1 MIDRKISICVATVLA
16 TLLTIQF
23 ATAIVSTHV
32 MPAQKSLVIIDS
44 GINTDL
50 PWAKNAVVD
59 EACFVE
65 FHRCPNGF
73 SQMIGTGAS
82 KMTPAMTT
90 AGSLS
95 HGTQMA
101 SVAIA
106 VDPNVKIVSI
116 RITGMTPKGVPTPY
130 SGKAISWALDYVEA
144 NKARLNVGAVSIS
157 LGNSYRSTTCPIVG
171 NLQKQITNLTA
182 SGVPVAIAVG
192 NGGSTK
198 IDYPAC
204 IPQAIAVGAPEDRY
218 AMKEV
223 AGWVYPIMAI
233 SNHNSEVDYF
243 VNGKYTVSDLS
254 DNKKVSFGT
263 SNSTVAFATY
273 LTKRLSVE
281 ENLTAVLD
289 SVNAA
294 LVKAYKTTT
303 LFYPK
308 QFNLGNP

>member
-1 MIDRKISICVATVLA
+1 MTKNKIILTVVALSA
-16 TLLTIQF
+16 TLLPTQ
-23 ATAIVSTHV
+23 TASAVGEKT
-32 MPAQKSLVIIDS
+32 LVIIDS

-50 PWAKNAVVD
+50 PWAKSAVID

-65 FHRCPNGF
+65 LHRCPNGF
-73 SQMIGTGAS
+73 SQMIGAGAA
-82 KMTPAMTT
+82 KVTPAMTT
-90 AGSLS
+90 ASSFS

-101 SVAIA
+101 SVAVAIN
-106 VDPNVKIVSI
+106 PNVKIVSI
-116 RITGMTPKGVPTPY
+116 RVAGLTPRGVPTPY

-157 LGNSYRSTTCPIVG
+157 LGNSYRSTACPIVG
-171 NLQKQITNLTA
+171 NLQKQITNLMA
-182 SGVPVAIAVG
+182 SGVAVAIAVG

-204 IPQAIAVGAPEDRY
+204 IPEAIAVGATEERY

-223 AGWVYPIMAI
+223 SGWVYPIMAI

-243 VNGKYTVSDLS
+243 VNGKYTVSDIS

-263 SNSTVAFATY
+263 SNATVAFATY
-273 LTKRLSVE
+273 LTKRLSAG
-281 ENLTAVLD
+281 ENLTAVMA
-289 SVNAA
+289 SVNAS
-294 LVKAYKTTT
+294 LVNAYKTTT

-308 QFNLGNP
+308 QFNLTNG

>member
-1 MIDRKISICVATVLA
+1 MTKNKIILIVVAISA
-16 TLLTIQF
+16 TLLPTQ
-23 ATAIVSTHV
+23 TASAVGEKT
-32 MPAQKSLVIIDS
+32 LVIIDS

-50 PWAKNAVVD
+50 AWAKSAVID

-65 FHRCPNGF
+65 FNRCPNGF
-73 SQMIGTGAS
+73 SQMIGAGAS
-82 KMTPAMTT
+82 KITPAMTT
-90 AGSLS
+90 AGSFS

-101 SVAIA
+101 SVAVA

-116 RITGMTPKGVPTPY
+116 RVAGMTAKGVPNPY
-130 SGKAISWALDYVEA
+130 TGKAISWALDYVEA

-157 LGNSYRSTTCPIVG
+157 LGNSYRSTSCPIVG
-171 NLQKQITNLTA
+171 NLQTQITNLMA
-182 SGVPVAIAVG
+182 SGVAVAIAVG

-204 IPQAIAVGAPEDRY
+204 IPEAIAVGATEDRY

-223 AGWVYPIMAI
+223 SGWVYPIMAI
-233 SNHNSEVDYF
+233 SNHNSDVDYF

-273 LTKRLSVE
+273 LTKRLSAG
-281 ENLTAVLD
+281 ENLTAVLA
-289 SVNAA
+289 SVNAS
-294 LVKAYKTTT
+294 LVNAYKTTT

-308 QFNLGNP
+308 QFNLTNS

>member
-1 MIDRKISICVATVLA
+1 MVVAISA
-16 TLLTIQF
+16 TLLPLQSASAAGEKT
-23 ATAIVSTHV
+23 
-32 MPAQKSLVIIDS
+32 LVIIDS

-50 PWAKNAVVD
+50 AWAKSAVID

-65 FHRCPNGF
+65 FNRCPNGF
-73 SQMIGTGAS
+73 SQMIGAGAS
-82 KMTPAMTT
+82 KITPAMTT
-90 AGSLS
+90 AGSFS

-101 SVAIA
+101 SVAVA

-116 RITGMTPKGVPTPY
+116 RVAGMTAKGVPNPY
-130 SGKAISWALDYVEA
+130 TAKAISWALDYVEA

-157 LGNSYRSTTCPIVG
+157 LGNSYKSTECPIVG
-171 NLQKQITNLTA
+171 NLQTQITNLMA
-182 SGVPVAIAVG
+182 SGIPVAIAVG

-204 IPQAIAVGAPEDRY
+204 IPQAIAVGATEDRY

-223 AGWVYPIMAI
+223 SGWVYPIMAI
-233 SNHNSEVDYF
+233 SNYNSDVDYF
-243 VNGKYTVSDLS
+243 VNGKYTTSDLS

-273 LTKRLSVE
+273 LTKRLSAG
-281 ENLTAVLD
+281 ENLTAVMA
-289 SVNAA
+289 SVNAS
-294 LVKAYKTTT
+294 LVNAYKTTT

-308 QFNLGNP
+308 QFNLTNS

>member
-1 MIDRKISICVATVLA
+1 MKKLVKRVSLTPGFAICLA
-16 TLLTIQF
+16 LSLS
-23 ATAIVSTHV
+23 AA
-32 MPAQKSLVIIDS
+32 PAGAAEPKSLVIIDS

-50 PWAKNAVVD
+50 AWVKNAVID

-73 SQMIGTGAS
+73 SQMTGAGAS

-101 SVAIA
+101 SVAVA

-116 RITGMTPKGVPTPY
+116 RITGMTPRGFPTPY
-130 SGKAISWALDYVEA
+130 SGRAISWALDYVEA

-157 LGNSYRSTTCPIVG
+157 LGNSYRSTSCPIVG
-171 NLQKQITNLTA
+171 NLQKQITNLMA
-182 SGVPVAIAVG
+182 SGIPVAIAVG

-204 IPQAIAVGAPEDRY
+204 IPEAISVGATEERY

-223 AGWVYPIMAI
+223 SGWVYPIMAI

-243 VNGKYTVSDLS
+243 VNGKYTVSDLL

-273 LTKRLSVE
+273 LTKRLSAG
-281 ENLTAVLD
+281 ENLTAVMA
-289 SVNAA
+289 SINASLA
-294 LVKAYKTTT
+294 NAYRTKT

-308 QFNLGNP
+308 QFNLSNP

>member
-1 MIDRKISICVATVLA
+1 MKKLVKRVSLTPGFAICLA
-16 TLLTIQF
+16 LSLS
-23 ATAIVSTHV
+23 AA
-32 MPAQKSLVIIDS
+32 PAGAAELKSLVIIDS

-50 PWAKNAVVD
+50 TWAKSAVID

-73 SQMIGTGAS
+73 SQMTGAGS
-82 KMTPAMTT
+82 AKVTPAMTT
-90 AGSLS
+90 ASSFS

-101 SVAIA
+101 SVAVA

-157 LGNSYRSTTCPIVG
+157 LGNSYRSTSCPIVG
-171 NLQKQITNLTA
+171 NLQKQIANLMT

-204 IPQAIAVGAPEDRY
+204 IPQAIAVGATEDRY

-223 AGWVYPIMAI
+223 SGWVYPIMAI

-273 LTKRLSVE
+273 LTKRLSAG
-281 ENLTAVLD
+281 ENLTAVMA
-289 SVNAA
+289 SVNAS
-294 LVKAYKTTT
+294 LVNAYKTTAI
-303 LFYPK
+303 FYPK
-308 QFNLGNP
+308 QFNFTN

>member
-1 MIDRKISICVATVLA
+1 MLLVVAISA
-16 TLLTIQF
+16 TLLPTQ
-23 ATAIVSTHV
+23 TASAVGEKT
-32 MPAQKSLVIIDS
+32 LVIIDS

-50 PWAKNAVVD
+50 PWAKNAVID

-65 FHRCPNGF
+65 LHRCPNGF
-73 SQMIGTGAS
+73 SQMVGAGAA
-82 KMTPAMTT
+82 KVTPAMTT
-90 AGSLS
+90 ASSFS

-101 SVAIA
+101 SVAVAIN
-106 VDPNVKIVSI
+106 PNVKIVSI
-116 RITGMTPKGVPTPY
+116 RVAGLTPRGVPTPY

-157 LGNSYRSTTCPIVG
+157 LGNSYRSTSCPIVG
-171 NLQKQITNLTA
+171 NLQTQITNLMA
-182 SGVPVAIAVG
+182 SGIPVVIAVG

-204 IPQAIAVGAPEDRY
+204 IPQAIAIGATEERY
-218 AMKEV
+218 AMTGV
-223 AGWVYPIMAI
+223 SGWVYPIMAI

-243 VNGKYTVSDLS
+243 VNGKYTVSDIS

-273 LTKRLSVE
+273 LTKRLSAG
-281 ENLTAVLD
+281 ENLTAVLA
-289 SVNAA
+289 SVNAS
-294 LVKAYKTTT
+294 LVNAYKTTT

-308 QFNLGNP
+308 QFDLTNS

>member
-1 MIDRKISICVATVLA
+1 MTKNKVILMVVAISA
-16 TLLTIQF
+16 TLLPLQSASAVGEKT
-23 ATAIVSTHV
+23 
-32 MPAQKSLVIIDS
+32 LVIIDS

-50 PWAKNAVVD
+50 AWAKNAVID

-65 FHRCPNGF
+65 LHRCPNGF
-73 SQMIGTGAS
+73 SQMVGAGAA
-82 KMTPAMTT
+82 KVTPAMTT
-90 AGSLS
+90 ASSFS

-101 SVAIA
+101 SVALAIN
-106 VDPNVKIVSI
+106 PNVKIVSI
-116 RITGMTPKGVPTPY
+116 RVAGLTPRGVPTPY

-157 LGNSYRSTTCPIVG
+157 LGNSYRSTDCPIVG
-171 NLQKQITNLTA
+171 NLQKQITDLMA
-182 SGVPVAIAVG
+182 SGVAVAIAVG

-204 IPQAIAVGAPEDRY
+204 IPQAIAVGATEDRY

-223 AGWVYPIMAI
+223 SGWVYPIMAI

-243 VNGKYTVSDLS
+243 VNGKYTVSDIS

-273 LTKRLSVE
+273 LTKRLSAG
-281 ENLTAVLD
+281 ENLTAVLA
-289 SVNAA
+289 SVNAS
-294 LVKAYKTTT
+294 LVNAYKTTT

-308 QFNLGNP
+308 QFDLTNG

>member
-1 MIDRKISICVATVLA
+1 MSKKVLLMVVAISA
-16 TLLTIQF
+16 TLLPLQSASAVGEKT
-23 ATAIVSTHV
+23 
-32 MPAQKSLVIIDS
+32 LVIIDS

-50 PWAKNAVVD
+50 AWAKNSVVD

-65 FHRCPNGF
+65 FNRCPNGL
-73 SQMIGTGAS
+73 SQMTGAGS
-82 KMTPAMTT
+82 AKVTPAMTT
-90 AGSLS
+90 AGSFS

-101 SVAIA
+101 SVAVA

-116 RITGMTPKGVPTPY
+116 RVAGMTAKGVPNPY
-130 SGKAISWALDYVEA
+130 TAKAISWALDYVEA

-157 LGNSYRSTTCPIVG
+157 LGNSYKSTSCPIVG
-171 NLQKQITNLTA
+171 NLQTQISNLMA
-182 SGVPVAIAVG
+182 SGVAVAIAVG

-204 IPQAIAVGAPEDRY
+204 IPEAIAVGATEDRY

-223 AGWVYPIMAI
+223 SGWVYPIMAI
-233 SNHNSEVDYF
+233 SNYNSDVDYF

-254 DNKKVSFGT
+254 DNKNVSFGT

-273 LTKRLSVE
+273 LTKRLSAG
-281 ENLTAVLD
+281 ENLTAVLA
-289 SVNAA
+289 SVNAS
-294 LVKAYKTTT
+294 LVNAYKTTT

-308 QFNLGNP
+308 QFNLTNG

>member
-1 MIDRKISICVATVLA
+1 MSKKIMLLVVAISA
-16 TLLTIQF
+16 TLLPTQ
-23 ATAIVSTHV
+23 TASAVGEKT
-32 MPAQKSLVIIDS
+32 LVIIDS

-50 PWAKNAVVD
+50 AWAKNAVID

-65 FHRCPNGF
+65 LHRCPNGF
-73 SQMIGTGAS
+73 SQMVGAGAA
-82 KMTPAMTT
+82 KVTPAMTT
-90 AGSLS
+90 ASSFS

-101 SVAIA
+101 SVAVAIN
-106 VDPNVKIVSI
+106 PNVKIVSI
-116 RITGMTPKGVPTPY
+116 RVAGLTPRGVPTPY

-157 LGNSYRSTTCPIVG
+157 LGNSYRSTACPIVG
-171 NLQKQITNLTA
+171 NLQKQITDLMA
-182 SGVPVAIAVG
+182 SGVAVAIAVG

-204 IPQAIAVGAPEDRY
+204 IPQAIAVGATEDRY

-223 AGWVYPIMAI
+223 SGWVYPIMAI

-243 VNGKYTVSDLS
+243 VNGKYTVSDIS

-273 LTKRLSVE
+273 LTKKLSAG
-281 ENLTAVLD
+281 ENLTAVLA
-289 SVNAA
+289 SVNAS
-294 LVKAYKTTT
+294 LVNAYKTTT

-308 QFNLGNP
+308 QFDLTNS

>member
-1 MIDRKISICVATVLA
+1 MISRKISIYVA
-16 TLLTIQF
+16 TLLVTLLSTQF
-23 ATAIVSTHV
+23 ASANLSTHV

-50 PWAKNAVVD
+50 AWAKNAVID

-65 FHRCPNGF
+65 LHRCPNGL
-73 SQMIGTGAS
+73 SQMVGAGAS

-101 SVAIA
+101 SVAVA

-116 RITGMTPKGVPTPY
+116 RITGMTPRGVPTPY
-130 SGKAISWALDYVEA
+130 SGRAISWALDYVEA

-157 LGNSYRSTTCPIVG
+157 LGTSCPIVG
-171 NLQKQITNLTA
+171 NLQKQITNLMA
-182 SGVPVAIAVG
+182 SGVAVAIAVG

-204 IPQAIAVGAPEDRY
+204 IPEAIAVGATEDRY
-218 AMKEV
+218 AMREV
-223 AGWVYPIMAI
+223 SGWVYPIMAI
-233 SNHNSEVDYF
+233 SNHSSEVDYF
-243 VNGKYTVSDLS
+243 VNGKYTTSDLS

-273 LTKRLSVE
+273 LTKRLSAG
-281 ENLTAVLD
+281 ENLTAVMA
-289 SVNAA
+289 SVNAS
-294 LVKAYKTTT
+294 LVNAYKTTT

-308 QFNLGNP
+308 QFNLSNP

>member
-1 MIDRKISICVATVLA
+1 MISRKISICVATLLA
-16 TLLTIQF
+16 TLLTTQF
-23 ATAIVSTHV
+23 ATANVSTHV

-101 SVAIA
+101 SVAVA

-130 SGKAISWALDYVEA
+130 SGKAISWALDYVEG

-157 LGNSYRSTTCPIVG
+157 LGNSYRSTACPIVG
-171 NLQKQITNLTA
+171 NLQKQITDLMA
-182 SGVPVAIAVG
+182 SGVAVAIAVG

-204 IPQAIAVGAPEDRY
+204 IPQAIAVGATEDRY

-223 AGWVYPIMAI
+223 SGWVYPIMAI

-273 LTKRLSVE
+273 LTKRLSVG

-308 QFNLGNP
+308 QFNLSNP

>member
-1 MIDRKISICVATVLA
+1 MVVAISA
-16 TLLTIQF
+16 TLLPLQSASAVGEKT
-23 ATAIVSTHV
+23 
-32 MPAQKSLVIIDS
+32 LVIIDS

-50 PWAKNAVVD
+50 AWAKNSVVD

-65 FHRCPNGF
+65 FNRCPNGL
-73 SQMIGTGAS
+73 SQMTGAGS
-82 KMTPAMTT
+82 AKVTPAMTT
-90 AGSLS
+90 AGSFS

-101 SVAIA
+101 SVAVA

-116 RITGMTPKGVPTPY
+116 RVAGMTAKGVPNPY
-130 SGKAISWALDYVEA
+130 TAKAISWALDYVEA

-157 LGNSYRSTTCPIVG
+157 LGNSYKSTSCPIVG
-171 NLQKQITNLTA
+171 NLQTQISNLMA
-182 SGVPVAIAVG
+182 SGVAVAIAVG

-204 IPQAIAVGAPEDRY
+204 IPEAIAVGATEDRY

-223 AGWVYPIMAI
+223 SGWVYPIMAI
-233 SNHNSEVDYF
+233 SNYNSDVDYF

-254 DNKKVSFGT
+254 DNKNVSFGT

-273 LTKRLSVE
+273 LTKRLSAG
-281 ENLTAVLD
+281 ENLTAVLA
-289 SVNAA
+289 SVNAS
-294 LVKAYKTTT
+294 LVNAYKTTT

-308 QFNLGNP
+308 QFNLTNG

>member
-1 MIDRKISICVATVLA
+1 MSKKIMLLVVAISA
-16 TLLTIQF
+16 TLLPTQ
-23 ATAIVSTHV
+23 TASAVGEKT
-32 MPAQKSLVIIDS
+32 LVIIDS

-50 PWAKNAVVD
+50 AWAKNAVID

-65 FHRCPNGF
+65 LHRCPNGF
-73 SQMIGTGAS
+73 SQMVGAGAA
-82 KMTPAMTT
+82 KVTPAMTT
-90 AGSLS
+90 ASSFS

-101 SVAIA
+101 SVALAIN
-106 VDPNVKIVSI
+106 PNVKIVSI
-116 RITGMTPKGVPTPY
+116 RVAGLTPRGVPTPY

-157 LGNSYRSTTCPIVG
+157 LGNSYRSTACPIVG
-171 NLQKQITNLTA
+171 NLQKQITNLMA

-204 IPQAIAVGAPEDRY
+204 IPQAIAVGATEDRY

-273 LTKRLSVE
+273 LTKRLSVG

-308 QFNLGNP
+308 QFNLSNP

>member
-1 MIDRKISICVATVLA
+1 MISRKISICVATLLA
-16 TLLTIQF
+16 TLLTTQF
-23 ATAIVSTHV
+23 ATANISTHV

-82 KMTPAMTT
+82 KMSPAMTT

-101 SVAIA
+101 SVAVA

-157 LGNSYRSTTCPIVG
+157 LGNSYRSTACPIVG
-171 NLQKQITNLTA
+171 NLQKQITNLMA

-204 IPQAIAVGAPEDRY
+204 IPQAIAVGATEDRY

-273 LTKRLSVE
+273 LTKRLSVG
-281 ENLTAVLD
+281 ENLTAVID
-289 SVNAA
+289 NVNAA

-308 QFNLGNP
+308 QFNLSNP

>member
-1 MIDRKISICVATVLA
+1 MSKKIMLLVVAISA
-16 TLLTIQF
+16 TLLPLQ
-23 ATAIVSTHV
+23 TASAVGEKT
-32 MPAQKSLVIIDS
+32 LVIIDS

-50 PWAKNAVVD
+50 AWAKSAVID

-65 FHRCPNGF
+65 FNRCPNGF
-73 SQMIGTGAS
+73 SQMIGAGAS
-82 KMTPAMTT
+82 KITPAMTT
-90 AGSLS
+90 AGSFS

-101 SVAIA
+101 SVAVA

-116 RITGMTPKGVPTPY
+116 RVAGMTAKGVPNPY
-130 SGKAISWALDYVEA
+130 TGKAISWALDYVEA

-157 LGNSYRSTTCPIVG
+157 LGNSYRSTSCPIVG
-171 NLQKQITNLTA
+171 NLQTQITNLMA
-182 SGVPVAIAVG
+182 SGIPVVIAVG

-204 IPQAIAVGAPEDRY
+204 IPQAIAVGATEDRY

-223 AGWVYPIMAI
+223 SGWVYPIMAI
-233 SNHNSEVDYF
+233 SNHNSDVDYF
-243 VNGKYTVSDLS
+243 VNGKYTVSDIS

-273 LTKRLSVE
+273 LTKRLSAG
-281 ENLTAVLD
+281 ENLTAVLA
-289 SVNAA
+289 SVNAS
-294 LVKAYKTTT
+294 LVNAYKTTT

-308 QFNLGNP
+308 QFNLTNG

>member
-1 MIDRKISICVATVLA
+1 MSKKIMLLVVAISA
-16 TLLTIQF
+16 TLLPTQ
-23 ATAIVSTHV
+23 TASAVGEKT
-32 MPAQKSLVIIDS
+32 LVIIDS

-50 PWAKNAVVD
+50 PWAKNAVID

-65 FHRCPNGF
+65 LHRCPNGF
-73 SQMIGTGAS
+73 SQMVGAGAA
-82 KMTPAMTT
+82 KVTPAMTT
-90 AGSLS
+90 ASSFS

-101 SVAIA
+101 SVAVAIN
-106 VDPNVKIVSI
+106 PNVKIVSI
-116 RITGMTPKGVPTPY
+116 RVAGLTPRGVPTPY

-157 LGNSYRSTTCPIVG
+157 LGNSYRSTSCPIVG
-171 NLQKQITNLTA
+171 NLQTQISNLMA
-182 SGVPVAIAVG
+182 SGVAVAIAVG

-204 IPQAIAVGAPEDRY
+204 IPQAIAVGATEERY

-223 AGWVYPIMAI
+223 SGWVYPIMAI

-243 VNGKYTVSDLS
+243 VNGKYTVSDIS

-263 SNSTVAFATY
+263 SNATVAFATY
-273 LTKRLSVE
+273 LTKRLSAG
-281 ENLTAVLD
+281 ENLTDVMT
-289 SVNAA
+289 SVNAS
-294 LVKAYKTTT
+294 LVNAYKTTT

-308 QFNLGNP
+308 QFDLTNS

>member
-1 MIDRKISICVATVLA
+1 MTKNKIILMVVAISA
-16 TLLTIQF
+16 TLLPLQ
-23 ATAIVSTHV
+23 TASAVGEKT
-32 MPAQKSLVIIDS
+32 LVIIDS

-50 PWAKNAVVD
+50 AWVKNAVID

-73 SQMIGTGAS
+73 SQMTGAGAS

-101 SVAIA
+101 SVAVA

-130 SGKAISWALDYVEA
+130 SGRAISWALDYVEA

-157 LGNSYRSTTCPIVG
+157 LGNSYRSTSCPIVG
-171 NLQKQITNLTA
+171 NLQKQITNLMA
-182 SGVPVAIAVG
+182 SGIPVVIAVG

-204 IPQAIAVGAPEDRY
+204 IPQAIAVGATEDRY
-218 AMKEV
+218 AMREV
-223 AGWVYPIMAI
+223 SGWVYPIMAI
-233 SNHNSEVDYF
+233 SNYNSDVDYF

-273 LTKRLSVE
+273 LNKRLSAS
-281 ENLTAVLD
+281 ENLTAVLA
-289 SVNAA
+289 SVNAS
-294 LVKAYKTTT
+294 LVNAYKTTT
-303 LFYPK
+303 IFYPK
-308 QFNLGNP
+308 QFNITN

>member
-1 MIDRKISICVATVLA
+1 MTKNKIILMVVAISA
-16 TLLTIQF
+16 TLLPTQ
-23 ATAIVSTHV
+23 TASAVGEKT
-32 MPAQKSLVIIDS
+32 LVIIDS

-50 PWAKNAVVD
+50 AWAKNAVID

-65 FHRCPNGF
+65 LHRCPNGL
-73 SQMIGTGAS
+73 SQMVGAGAS

-101 SVAIA
+101 SVAVA

-116 RITGMTPKGVPTPY
+116 RVAGMTAKGVPNPY
-130 SGKAISWALDYVEA
+130 TAKAISWALDYVEA

-157 LGNSYRSTTCPIVG
+157 LGNSYRSTSCPIVG
-171 NLQKQITNLTA
+171 NLQKQITNLMA
-182 SGVPVAIAVG
+182 SGIPVAIAVG

-204 IPQAIAVGAPEDRY
+204 IPEAIAVGATEDRY
-218 AMKEV
+218 AMREV
-223 AGWVYPIMAI
+223 SGWVYPIMAI

-243 VNGKYTVSDLS
+243 VNGKYTVSDIS

-273 LTKRLSVE
+273 LTKRLSAG
-281 ENLTAVLD
+281 ENLTAVMA
-289 SVNAA
+289 SVNASLA
-294 LVKAYKTTT
+294 NAYRTKT

-308 QFNLGNP
+308 QFNLSNP

>member
-1 MIDRKISICVATVLA
+1 MTKNKIILMVVAISA
-16 TLLTIQF
+16 TLLPTQ
-23 ATAIVSTHV
+23 TASAVGEKT
-32 MPAQKSLVIIDS
+32 LVIIDS

-50 PWAKNAVVD
+50 AWAKSAVID

-65 FHRCPNGF
+65 FNRCPNGF
-73 SQMIGTGAS
+73 SQMTGAGAS
-82 KMTPAMTT
+82 KITPAMTT
-90 AGSLS
+90 AGSFS

-101 SVAIA
+101 SVAVA

-116 RITGMTPKGVPTPY
+116 RVAGMTAKGVPNPY
-130 SGKAISWALDYVEA
+130 TGKAISWALDYVEA

-157 LGNSYRSTTCPIVG
+157 LGNSYRSTSCPIVG
-171 NLQKQITNLTA
+171 NLQTQITNLMA
-182 SGVPVAIAVG
+182 SGIPVAIAVG

-204 IPQAIAVGAPEDRY
+204 IPQAISVGATEDRY

-223 AGWVYPIMAI
+223 SGWVYPIMAI

-254 DNKKVSFGT
+254 NTKKVSFGT

-273 LTKRLSVE
+273 LNKMLTLGQTLPSVM
-281 ENLTAVLD
+281 T
-289 SVNAA
+289 SVNAS
-294 LVKAYKTTT
+294 LVKAYRGIKD
-303 LFYPK
+303 FYPK
-308 QFNLGNP
+308 QFDLTNS

>member
-1 MIDRKISICVATVLA
+1 
-16 TLLTIQF
+16 
-23 ATAIVSTHV
+23 

-101 SVAIA
+101 SVAVA

-116 RITGMTPKGVPTPY
+116 RITGMTPKGAPTPY

-157 LGNSYRSTTCPIVG
+157 LGNSYRSTACPIVG
-171 NLQKQITNLTA
+171 NLQKQITNLMA

-204 IPQAIAVGAPEDRY
+204 IPQAIAVGATEDRY

-273 LTKRLSVE
+273 LTKRLSVG
-281 ENLTAVLD
+281 ENLTAVID
-289 SVNAA
+289 NVNAA

-308 QFNLGNP
+308 QFNLSNP

>member
-1 MIDRKISICVATVLA
+1 MSKKIMLLVVAISA
-16 TLLTIQF
+16 TLLPTQ
-23 ATAIVSTHV
+23 TASAVGEKT
-32 MPAQKSLVIIDS
+32 LVIIDS

-50 PWAKNAVVD
+50 TWAKNSVVD

-65 FHRCPNGF
+65 FNRCPNGL
-73 SQMIGTGAS
+73 SQMTGAGS
-82 KMTPAMTT
+82 AKVTPAMTT
-90 AGSLS
+90 AGSFS

-101 SVAIA
+101 SVAVA

-116 RITGMTPKGVPTPY
+116 RVAGMTAKGVPNPY
-130 SGKAISWALDYVEA
+130 TAKAISWALDYVEA

-157 LGNSYRSTTCPIVG
+157 LGNSYKSTSCPIVG
-171 NLQKQITNLTA
+171 NLQTQISNLMA
-182 SGVPVAIAVG
+182 SGVAVAIAVG

-204 IPQAIAVGAPEDRY
+204 IPEAIAVGATEDRY

-223 AGWVYPIMAI
+223 SGWVYPIMAI
-233 SNHNSEVDYF
+233 SNYNSDVDYF

-254 DNKKVSFGT
+254 DNKNVSFGT

-273 LTKRLSVE
+273 LTKRLSAG
-281 ENLTAVLD
+281 ENLTAVLA
-289 SVNAA
+289 SVNAS
-294 LVKAYKTTT
+294 LVNAYKTTT

-308 QFNLGNP
+308 QFDLTNS